1 MRQFPTPTAPQ
12 STAPP
17 PEAVPAAPAAAPAD
31 PDGVLEVLA
40 AEVCERFGRSL
51 EELRALAAAR
61 PEQAPG
67 ASEVLRWFDQVTEA
81 QQFLEDAENA
91 LVDVL
96 ADAGAGAEALTE
108 DQMDLAHT
116 VDAAVTVRDG
126 RALIIRFLLN
136 PDAPGTQDGPVRVEG
151 LGVRRPPALST
162 GMPPRPAAP
171 ASATAA
177 GARR

>member
-12 STAPP
+12 SAAPP

-51 EELRALAAAR
+51 EELRALAAAQ
-61 PEQAPG
+61 PERAPG

-81 QQFLEDAENA
+81 QQFLDDAENA
-91 LVDVL
+91 LADVL
-96 ADAGAGAEALTE
+96 ADGGPDALTE
-108 DQMDLAHT
+108 DQMDLAHM

-126 RALIIRFLLN
+126 RVLTVRFLLN
-136 PDAPGTQDGPVRVEG
+136 PDAPGTQNGPGRVEG

-171 ASATAA
+171 ASATAV